1 MYILSFRRFMTN
13 GVMLYRFLWDFLV
26 NTIYSSINQIDFFMD
41 YSLSTFFND
50 YEIFDKSSRIFF
62 EDEKTF
68 P

>member
-1 MYILSFRRFMTN
+1 MTN

-26 NTIYSSINQIDFFMD
+26 NTIYSSINQIDFLWIIV
-41 YSLSTFFND
+41 YQPFFND
-50 YEIFDKSSRIFF
+50 YEILDKSSRIFF